1 VHEITTFLLVT
12 LPNTHPLIFF
22 TLRLSNKPFLI
33 WLLTTTPYLKY
44 AATLPCN
51 LSLRACFLTLMFS
64 QGSAAT
70 YTMSGDVFNDLFTA
84 SLLRNLP
91 VILFVN
97 QLTFDKIVAIT
108 FLVHPVVYYTS
119 VECNPLTPI
128 FSGFIV

>member
-1 VHEITTFLLVT
+1 
-12 LPNTHPLIFF
+12 
-22 TLRLSNKPFLI
+22 
-33 WLLTTTPYLKY
+33 
-44 AATLPCN
+44 
-51 LSLRACFLTLMFS
+51 MFS
-64 QGSAAT
+64 QSSVAT